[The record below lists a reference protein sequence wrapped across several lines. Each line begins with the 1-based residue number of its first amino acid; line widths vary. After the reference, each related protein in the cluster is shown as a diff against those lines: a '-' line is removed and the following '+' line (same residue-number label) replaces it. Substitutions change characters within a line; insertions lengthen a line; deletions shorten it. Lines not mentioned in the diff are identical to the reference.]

1 MLLAH
6 QLVTS
11 GLLARPKF
19 YPSYPII
26 GNSVIIMARTSKDDL
41 NKIWN
46 FVLLTAYTNF
56 NQLPTHFLLRYSK
69 HTAITKY
76 ILQIPFE
83 KYWLLIGQNWFT
95 CWDRRDST
103 WPTKSSLEKL
113 HGTATN
119 LCLSEWWCSSSTLTK
134 LQIWQDDME
143 HWKGRRTNS
152 SSTRYMHIST
162 LLFLKYQL
170 LILILLILIY
180 QSRVASALLF
190 KHYYNPIN

>member
-1 MLLAH
+1 MFGNFQQYAGVLLNDLCVLIESWIKQDTISLTEMFRPGSRPLVLLLMMLLLLKKRYCKGQHNSVLLAH

-56 NQLPTHFLLRYSK
+56 NHLPTHFLIRYSK

-83 KYWLLIGQNWFT
+83 KY
-95 CWDRRDST
+95 
-103 WPTKSSLEKL
+103 
-113 HGTATN
+113 
-119 LCLSEWWCSSSTLTK
+119 
-134 LQIWQDDME
+134 
-143 HWKGRRTNS
+143 
-152 SSTRYMHIST
+152 
-162 LLFLKYQL
+162 
-170 LILILLILIY
+170 
-180 QSRVASALLF
+180 
-190 KHYYNPIN
+190 